1 MQMLAYPVEYVPA
14 GQREQAVFFVP
25 LENVPAGHMVQ
36 ALDDVD
42 PVFATK
48 YPGWHLEQTAAPAG
62 EYVPVAQ
69 VMQVAMAVAPRTAEK
84 VPAAQSEHTAVPVAS
99 AYDPAGHGM
108 HCVEPATE

>member
-1 MQMLAYPVEYVPA
+1 VPA
-14 GQREQAVFFVP
+14 GQLTHDGDPPV
-25 LENVPAGHMVQ
+25 LSDENVPAGHMVQ

-69 VMQVAMAVAPRTAEK
+69 VMHVAMAVAPRTAE
-84 VPAAQSEHTAVPVAS
+84 
-99 AYDPAGHGM
+99 
-108 HCVEPATE
+108 